1 VFGGGQTDMPKTAK
15 LRAWTATDVHKL
27 KGLAKKKVSAAKI
40 ARALKRSLA
49 ATASKAHTLG
59 IPLDARG

>member
-1 VFGGGQTDMPKTAK
+1 MPKTAK

-27 KGLAKKKVSAAKI
+27 KGLAQKKLAVAKI
-40 ARALKRSLA
+40 ARALNRTLA

-59 IPLDARG
+59 ILLDARG